1 MNLQS
6 DGEKYMN
13 GRLLQRIA
21 TDADADTDTDTNTDT
36 DTGATFGNGFP
47 CKRAISHRGRR

>member
-13 GRLLQRIA
+13 GCLLQRIA
-21 TDADADTDTDTNTDT
+21 TDADTDTDTDT
-36 DTGATFGNGFP
+36 DTGTTFGNGLP
-47 CKRAISHRGRR
+47 CKRAISHQGRQ